1 MKFKVGP
8 LFHVLIYDIA
18 LGIVHVSVMRMKMV
32 NDEKILKEY
41 EMNDKKSSQIGVDIL
56 LVYHYLH
63 KVS

>member
-32 NDEKILKEY
+32 NDEDILSLKEH
-41 EMNDKKSSQIGVDIL
+41 EMNDKKIFSDRRRHSTSL
-56 LVYHYLH
+56 PLPP
-63 KVS
+63 

>member
-32 NDEKILKEY
+32 NDEDDIMLKER
-41 EMNDKKSSQIGVDIL
+41 
-56 LVYHYLH
+56 
-63 KVS
+63 

>member
-8 LFHVLIYDIA
+8 LFHVLIYDIG